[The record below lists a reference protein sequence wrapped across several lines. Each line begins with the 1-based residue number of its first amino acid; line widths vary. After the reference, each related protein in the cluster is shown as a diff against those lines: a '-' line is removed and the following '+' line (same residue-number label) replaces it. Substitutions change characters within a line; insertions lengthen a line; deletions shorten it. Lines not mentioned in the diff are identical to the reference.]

1 MPDASI
7 KGIDFVIKGNADS
20 ASNSIKKLIDRM
32 NELNGTFKS
41 SSGISRL
48 SGAFQTMKKDISAA
62 LKPMQKLGAAFKRIV
77 FYRAI
82 RFAIKQVTEAFQV
95 GLQNA
100 YQFSKAVGYD
110 LADSLDN
117 IATKSLTMKN
127 QMGAAFGGL
136 IQAIEPIVLRLIALV
151 TRAANA
157 IAQLMAILG
166 GKSTYLKAVDTMTEW
181 GEAVGGAGAAA
192 KEALKYLAPFD
203 ELNVLPDD
211 KNGGGGGGG
220 GVPDYSAMFE
230 ETAVSQALQDFVSD
244 FKITVSDVLFDWS
257 DLTGEQIAEKALAG
271 LFALTGAGVG
281 FILGGV
287 PGAIVGS
294 LVGLSLGLVADTLV
308 FDHDG
313 VLSTEEIAHSLQYV
327 LNALAGGVVGFVVGG
342 PGGALIGASI
352 GLGISLVA
360 DIFDFKAA
368 AENKNSNWLNQLTV
382 ALTTLSGGVIGF
394 MVGGPAGALIGATIG
409 FGVSAVVESIQFSSS
424 AGSFWG
430 GAEYFVTEVLGLPTD
445 AQWIEWGENIW
456 KNISEGVS
464 SGWHWLT
471 DGFADIGTELYNIF
485 IAPIVNTFNDFIS
498 AHPKIASFFGLSGES
513 LSPNFSSSGSDTMSL
528 DIEANVISVK
538 DNIPS
543 DKRTIG
549 DMIAGLKDK
558 IDNIPVVKKTIDG
571 IKGIFGSTDNG
582 KSLSTADKQIPAQ
595 AKLTTFIKKFT
606 GSNLTAAG
614 SPQINSQSV
623 LTSYIKDFGSGSPHT
638 AAGSPKL
645 NTQSVLTSYVKDFG
659 SGSPHTASGAP
670 KLNTQA
676 NLNSYIKD
684 FGSGYPHT
692 ASGALKLNTQAALTS
707 YIKDFGSSYPTTS
720 SGAPKLNSQANLTS
734 YLDNVDPVLAAVANF
749 IKGWW
754 DTYYAAP
761 TIDATAK
768 ITSAYKD
775 PAFYPTIDV
784 KAHIVGTGGNYTM
797 ASGGAYYGNTWHKI
811 PQAASGGKFHGTL
824 FWAGE
829 NGAEIVGHAGGR
841 TEVLNRSQLAA
852 TMYAAVKSAMS
863 GIAFNVSAP
872 SMATGSS
879 DEGAN
884 EDMLYRAFLRALNDA
899 DNDITVDLDGNAIYK
914 SVVKHNRQERMRT
927 GMNPMLSY

>member
-7 KGIDFVIKGNADS
+7 HGIDFVIKGNADS

-41 SSGISRL
+41 NSGISKL
-48 SGAFQTMKKDISAA
+48 SGAFQGMKKDISAA

-230 ETAVSQALQDFVSD
+230 ETAVSQALQDFISD

-294 LVGLSLGLVADTLV
+294 LIGLSLGLVADTLV

-313 VLSTEEIAHSLQYV
+313 VLSKTEIAHSLQYV

-352 GLGISLVA
+352 GLGLSLVA
-360 DIFDFKAA
+360 DIFDLKAEG
-368 AENKNSNWLNQLTV
+368 ENKNSQWLNQLTV
-382 ALTTLSGGVIGF
+382 ALSTLAGGVIGF

-409 FGVSAVVESIQFSSS
+409 FGISAVLESVEFSGS
-424 AGSFWG
+424 AGSFLG
-430 GAEYFVTEVLGLPTD
+430 GVEYFATEVLGLPTD
-445 AQWIEWGENIW
+445 AQWKEWGENIW
-456 KNISEGVS
+456 KNISDGVS

-471 DGFADIGTELYNIF
+471 DGLQDFGEELYNIF
-485 IAPIVNTFNDFIS
+485 IAPIVNAFNDFVTN
-498 AHPKIASFFGLSGES
+498 HPDIASFFGLSEIPVSTG
-513 LSPNFSSSGSDTMSL
+513 SSGPTSHSSTSHSSIAIDL
-528 DIEANVISVK
+528 EANVTSIK
-538 DNIPS
+538 DDIPLS
-543 DKRTIG
+543 Q
-549 DMIAGLKDK
+549 K
-558 IDNIPVVKKTIDG
+558 IIDG
-571 IKGIFGSTDNG
+571 IKGLFGSTDKG
-582 KSLSTADKQIPAQ
+582 ESLSTTDKTIVA
-595 AKLTTFIKKFT
+595 
-606 GSNLTAAG
+606 
-614 SPQINSQSV
+614 
-623 LTSYIKDFGSGSPHT
+623 
-638 AAGSPKL
+638 
-645 NTQSVLTSYVKDFG
+645 
-659 SGSPHTASGAP
+659 
-670 KLNTQA
+670 
-676 NLNSYIKD
+676 
-684 FGSGYPHT
+684 
-692 ASGALKLNTQAALTS
+692 
-707 YIKDFGSSYPTTS
+707 
-720 SGAPKLNSQANLTS
+720 QANLTS
-734 YLDNVDPVLAAVANF
+734 YQRNFKSGATVPNGAIPLLTSSANF
-749 IKGWW
+749 TK
-754 DTYYAAP
+754 Y
-761 TIDATAK
+761 
-768 ITSAYKD
+768 YKD
-775 PAFYPTIDV
+775 FQSGATSSGITPIITTIADFYKYQKHFGSGASSSGITPIISSIVDFYKYQKHFTSGANSSGTIPILSTIANLYKYTKGFSSGVDGSNHPILSAIANLYDWYKSWRNDPSVNADAALQNPYWKNGTPTMDVNANV
-784 KAHIVGTGGNYTM
+784 KAHGGWLVAEKGGYM
-797 ASGGAYYGNTWHKI
+797 QHGSWHDIPQYASGTSNA
-811 PQAASGGKFHGTL
+811 HGSL
-824 FWAGE
+824 FVAGE
-829 NGAEIVGHAGGR
+829 NGAEVVGHIGGR
-841 TEVLNRSQLAA
+841 TEVLNRSQMASV
-852 TMYAAVKSAMS
+852 MYAAVRSAMS
-863 GIAFNVSAP
+863 GISFNVSAP
-872 SMATGSS
+872 SVATGNA
-879 DEGAN
+879 DDGTN

-899 DNDITVDLDGNAIYK
+899 DNDITVDLDGTAIYK
-914 SVVKHNRQERMRT
+914 SVVKRNRMEKART
-927 GMNPMLSY
+927 GLNPMLSY

>member
-7 KGIDFVIKGNADS
+7 HGIDFVIKGNADS

-41 SSGISRL
+41 NSGISKL
-48 SGAFQTMKKDISAA
+48 SGAFQVMKKDISAA

-230 ETAVSQALQDFVSD
+230 ETAVSQALQDFVSG
-244 FKITVSDVLFDWS
+244 FKITVSDVLFDWT

-294 LVGLSLGLVADTLV
+294 LIGLSLGLIADTII

-313 VLSTEEIAHSLQYV
+313 VLSREEIAHSLQYV

-352 GLGISLVA
+352 GLGLSLVA
-360 DIFDFKAA
+360 DIFDLKAEGA
-368 AENKNSNWLNQLTV
+368 NKNTQWLNQLTV
-382 ALTTLSGGVIGF
+382 ALSTLAGGVIGF

-409 FGVSAVVESIQFSSS
+409 FGVSAVVESVQFSSS

-430 GAEYFVTEVLGLPTD
+430 GVEYFATEVLGLPTD
-445 AQWIEWGENIW
+445 AQWQEWGENIW
-456 KNISEGVS
+456 KHISNGIS

-513 LSPNFSSSGSDTMSL
+513 ISPNFSSSGSDTMSL
-528 DIEANVISVK
+528 DIEANVTSVK
-538 DNIPS
+538 DSVPL
-543 DKRTIG
+543 G
-549 DMIAGLKDK
+549 QK
-558 IDNIPVVKKTIDG
+558 IIDG
-571 IKGIFGSTDNG
+571 VKGLFGSTDKG
-582 KSLSTADKQIPAQ
+582 ASLSTDNKTISSV
-595 AKLTTFIKKFT
+595 AKFTSRVSSFPTGGLINGNPFFSSVAKFTTRVSSFPTSGLINNNPFFSSVAKFVTRTNAFASGTTNSSGQPIFSSVAKFASRINALTGSLATDSGNPIFNSIARFISRDTSNLNTTF
-606 GSNLTAAG
+606 
-614 SPQINSQSV
+614 
-623 LTSYIKDFGSGSPHT
+623 
-638 AAGSPKL
+638 
-645 NTQSVLTSYVKDFG
+645 NTF
-659 SGSPHTASGAP
+659 
-670 KLNTQA
+670 
-676 NLNSYIKD
+676 
-684 FGSGYPHT
+684 
-692 ASGALKLNTQAALTS
+692 
-707 YIKDFGSSYPTTS
+707 
-720 SGAPKLNSQANLTS
+720 
-734 YLDNVDPVLAAVANF
+734 ANF

-754 DTYYAAP
+754 DSRYEKP
-761 TIDATAK
+761 TIDA
-768 ITSAYKD
+768 
-775 PAFYPTIDV
+775 
-784 KAHIVGTGGNYTM
+784 KANINSYTNNVGTVPIAGHVNISGYTPQYQ
-797 ASGGAYYGNTWHKI
+797 ASGGAYYCGRWHDI
-811 PQAASGGKFHGTL
+811 PQFESGGYLRHGSL
-824 FWAGE
+824 MIAGE
-829 NGAEIVGHAGGR
+829 SGAEVVGHIGGR
-841 TEVLNRSQLAA
+841 TEVLNRSQMASV
-852 TMYAAVKSAMS
+852 MYSAVRSAMS

-872 SMATGSS
+872 SVTTGTA
-879 DEGAN
+879 DDGAN
-884 EDMLYRAFLRALNDA
+884 EDMLYRAFLRALNDSDVA
-899 DNDITVDLDGNAIYK
+899 DRPIELDGNTLY
-914 SVVKHNRQERMRT
+914 SSMVSRNRQNTRLT
-927 GMNPMLSY
+927 GVNAMA

>member
-166 GKSTYLKAVDTMTEW
+166 GKSKYLKAVDTMTEW

-211 KNGGGGGGG
+211 KNSGGGGGG

-230 ETAVSQALQDFVSD
+230 ETDVPKALQDFVSD

-294 LVGLSLGLVADTLV
+294 LIGLSLGLIADTII

-313 VLSTEEIAHSLQYV
+313 VLSRDEIAHSLQYV

-342 PGGALIGASI
+342 PGGAFIGASI
-352 GLGISLVA
+352 GLGLSLVA
-360 DIFDFKAA
+360 DIFDLKAEGA
-368 AENKNSNWLNQLTV
+368 NKNTAWLDQLTV
-382 ALTTLSGGVIGF
+382 ALGVLAGGVIGF
-394 MVGGPAGALIGATIG
+394 AVGGPAGALIGATIG
-409 FGVSAVVESIQFSSS
+409 LGVTAIIESFKFEK
-424 AGSFWG
+424 GS
-430 GAEYFVTEVLGLPTD
+430 GAEMSGGTGRTGLDYFIVDVLGLPTN
-445 AQWIEWGENIW
+445 AQWQEWGENIW
-456 KNISEGVS
+456 KHISNGIS

-528 DIEANVISVK
+528 DIEANVTSVK
-538 DNIPS
+538 DSVPL
-543 DKRTIG
+543 G
-549 DMIAGLKDK
+549 QK
-558 IDNIPVVKKTIDG
+558 IIDG
-571 IKGIFGSTDNG
+571 VKGLFGSTDKG
-582 KSLSTADKQIPAQ
+582 ASLSTDNKTISSV
-595 AKLTTFIKKFT
+595 AKFTSRVSSFPTGGLINGNPFFSSVAKFTTRVSSFPTSGLINNNPFFSSVAKFVTRTNAFASGTTNSSGQPIFSSVAKFASRINALTGSLATDSGNPIFNSVAKFTSRNSENLNTTFNSNARFT
-606 GSNLTAAG
+606 EGDWASWLGYDDKTL
-614 SPQINSQSV
+614 SV
-623 LTSYIKDFGSGSPHT
+623 NAKMKDPYWADGT
-638 AAGSPKL
+638 
-645 NTQSVLTSYVKDFG
+645 
-659 SGSPHTASGAP
+659 
-670 KLNTQA
+670 
-676 NLNSYIKD
+676 
-684 FGSGYPHT
+684 
-692 ASGALKLNTQAALTS
+692 
-707 YIKDFGSSYPTTS
+707 PTMT
-720 SGAPKLNSQANLTS
+720 
-734 YLDNVDPVLAAVANF
+734 V
-749 IKGWW
+749 
-754 DTYYAAP
+754 YAAMSYTNNP
-761 TIDATAK
+761 GYVMGGYAK
-768 ITSAYKD
+768 E
-775 PAFYPTIDV
+775 
-784 KAHIVGTGGNYTM
+784 GGSYYGGAWHDIPQF
-797 ASGGAYYGNTWHKI
+797 ASGG
-811 PQAASGGKFHGTL
+811 FLRHGSL
-824 FWAGE
+824 MIAGE
-829 NGAEIVGHAGGR
+829 SGAEVVGHIGGR
-841 TEVLNRSQLAA
+841 TEVLNRSQLAS

-863 GIAFNVSAP
+863 GIVFNVSAP
-872 SMATGSS
+872 SMATGTA
-879 DEGAN
+879 DDGAN
-884 EDMLYRAFLRALNDA
+884 EDMLYRAFLRALNDSDVA
-899 DNDITVDLDGNAIYK
+899 DRPIELDGNTLY
-914 SVVKHNRQERMRT
+914 SSMVNRNRQNTRLT
-927 GMNPMLSY
+927 GVNALA

>member
-7 KGIDFVIKGNADS
+7 HGIDFVIKGNADS

-41 SSGISRL
+41 NSGISKL
-48 SGAFQTMKKDISAA
+48 SGAFQAMKKDISAA

-230 ETAVSQALQDFVSD
+230 ETAVSQALQDFISD

-287 PGAIVGS
+287 PGAIIGS
-294 LVGLSLGLVADTLV
+294 LIGLTLGLVADTLV

-313 VLSTEEIAHSLQYV
+313 VLSREEIGHSLKYV

-342 PGGALIGASI
+342 PGGAFIGASI
-352 GLGISLVA
+352 GLGLSLVA
-360 DIFDFKAA
+360 DIFDLKAEG
-368 AENKNSNWLNQLTV
+368 ENKNTQWLNQLTV
-382 ALTTLSGGVIGF
+382 ALSTLAGGVIGF
-394 MVGGPAGALIGATIG
+394 VVGGPAGALIGATIG
-409 FGVSAVVESIQFSSS
+409 FGISAVLESVEFSGS
-424 AGSFWG
+424 AGSFFG

-456 KNISEGVS
+456 KKISEGVS

-471 DGFADIGTELYNIF
+471 DGIKDFGEELYHIF
-485 IAPIVNTFNDFIS
+485 IEPIVNAFDDFI
-498 AHPKIASFFGLSGES
+498 ANHPKIAGFLGLSGEG
-513 LSPNFSSSGSDTMSL
+513 LSPNISGSGELSL
-528 DIEANVISVK
+528 DVEANVTSVK
-538 DNIPS
+538 DSIPTGNKFIDNVKAIFQRREKGS
-543 DKRTIG
+543 GFNSTLGEMIAGFTGRVKSSGFVSTLGEMIAGFTGRTKSSGFNSTLGEMTAQFNNRTKSGAFNNTLGEMTAQFDKRTKGSGFSSIIG
-549 DMIAGLKDK
+549 EMIAQ
-558 IDNIPVVKKTIDG
+558 
-571 IKGIFGSTDNG
+571 F
-582 KSLSTADKQIPAQ
+582 
-595 AKLTTFIKKFT
+595 
-606 GSNLTAAG
+606 SNRT
-614 SPQINSQSV
+614 
-623 LTSYIKDFGSGSPHT
+623 K
-638 AAGSPKL
+638 
-645 NTQSVLTSYVKDFG
+645 
-659 SGSPHTASGAP
+659 ASGFN
-670 KLNTQA
+670 NT
-676 NLNSYIKD
+676 L
-684 FGSGYPHT
+684 GEMT
-692 ASGALKLNTQAALTS
+692 AQFSDKT
-707 YIKDFGSSYPTTS
+707 TTS
-720 SGAPKLNSQANLTS
+720 WFSTIFDSA
-734 YLDNVDPVLAAVANF
+734 ANF
-749 IKGWW
+749 IKAWW
-754 DTYYAAP
+754 DDYYA
-761 TIDATAK
+761 T
-768 ITSAYKD
+768 
-775 PAFYPTIDV
+775 PTIDV
-784 KAHIVGTGGNYTM
+784 NGKITDAWVDPYLAKPTIDVNARITGSLGNYTM
-797 ASGGAYYGNTWHKI
+797 ASGGAYYGNKWHSI
-811 PQAASGGKFHGTL
+811 PQAASGGQFHGTL

-829 NGAEIVGHAGGR
+829 NGAEVVGHAGGR
-841 TEVLNRSQLAA
+841 TEVLNRSQLAS

-872 SMATGSS
+872 SMATGTA
-879 DEGAN
+879 DDGAN

-899 DNDITVDLDGNAIYK
+899 DNEVEVNLDGNVIYK
-914 SVVKHNRQERMRT
+914 NVVKHNRQERMRT

>member
-32 NELNGTFKS
+32 NELNSTFKS

-211 KNGGGGGGG
+211 KNGGGGGGSS
-220 GVPDYSAMFE
+220 VPDYSAMFE

-294 LVGLSLGLVADTLV
+294 LIGLSLGLVADTLV

-313 VLSTEEIAHSLQYV
+313 VLSKTEIAHSLQYV

-360 DIFDFKAA
+360 DIFDLKAEGA
-368 AENKNSNWLNQLTV
+368 NKNTAWLDQLTV
-382 ALTTLSGGVIGF
+382 ALGVLAGGVIGF
-394 MVGGPAGALIGATIG
+394 VVGGPAGALIGATIG
-409 FGVSAVVESIQFSSS
+409 LGVTAIIESFKFEK
-424 AGSFWG
+424 GS
-430 GAEYFVTEVLGLPTD
+430 GAEMSGGTGRTGLDYFIVDVLGLPTD
-445 AQWIEWGENIW
+445 AQWQEWGENIW
-456 KNISEGVS
+456 KHISNGIS

-528 DIEANVISVK
+528 DIEANVTSVK
-538 DNIPS
+538 DSIP
-543 DKRTIG
+543 IG
-549 DMIAGLKDK
+549 QK
-558 IDNIPVVKKTIDG
+558 IIDG
-571 IKGIFGSTDNG
+571 VKGIFGSTDKG
-582 KSLSTADKQIPAQ
+582 SGLSTSDKQIPAQ
-595 AKLTTFIKKFT
+595 AKF
-606 GSNLTAAG
+606 
-614 SPQINSQSV
+614 
-623 LTSYIKDFGSGSPHT
+623 TSYIKNFTSGLLTSGGSPLIGVQAKFTSFIKSFTGSTATSSGNPIMNSVANFVSRKLGFTSNATSSGSPI
-638 AAGSPKL
+638 
-645 NTQSVLTSYVKDFG
+645 FG
-659 SGSPHTASGAP
+659 SVANFVSRQLHFSGD
-670 KLNTQA
+670 K
-676 NLNSYIKD
+676 
-684 FGSGYPHT
+684 
-692 ASGALKLNTQAALTS
+692 
-707 YIKDFGSSYPTTS
+707 TS
-720 SGAPKLNSQANLTS
+720 SGNPIFKSLANFCGRQLNFSGDTTSGGNPIFRSIANFTGRQYGDLNTTFS
-734 YLDNVDPVLAAVANF
+734 SVANF
-749 IKGWW
+749 VSWLTGWKYDPSIDSIAYFDDYSNGLTGW
-754 DTYYAAP
+754 NKP
-761 TIDATAK
+761 TIGVDAY
-768 ITSAYKD
+768 IDHFDSRG
-775 PAFYPTIDV
+775 YPV
-784 KAHIVGTGGNYTM
+784 SYGATGGIWGAKGKIADIPQY
-797 ASGGAYYGNTWHKI
+797 ASGGRV
-811 PQAASGGKFHGTL
+811 HGSL
-824 FWAGE
+824 ALIGEAGP
-829 NGAEIVGHAGGR
+829 EIIGHVGGR
-841 TEVLNRSQLAA
+841 TEVLNRSQLAS

-863 GIAFNVSAP
+863 GIAFNVAAP
-872 SMATGSS
+872 SMATGNA
-879 DEGAN
+879 DDGAN
-884 EDMLYRAFLRALNDA
+884 EDMLYRAFLRALNDSDVA
-899 DNDITVDLDGNAIYK
+899 DRPIELDGNTLY
-914 SVVKHNRQERMRT
+914 SSMVNRNRQNTRLT
-927 GMNPMLSY
+927 GVNAMA